1 MSVIITDATSVM
13 RSAPKTMHSARTK
26 VLLEGAIVPTL
37 IRMAWPN
44 VLVMMA
50 QAATGLIET
59 YFVGKLGTDALAGM
73 ALVFPCVMLMQ
84 MISAGAMG
92 GGISSA
98 IARAIGAGRREE
110 ADSLVLHAVIINVA
124 LGGFFSAVMLLYGE
138 PIYRALGGQGGELQ
152 AALIYSN
159 VVFSGN
165 VVLWLMNGLANVI
178 RGTGNMLVPA
188 LVTIIGVLVLV
199 PLSPCLIFGVGPLP
213 ALGIAGGGVAVV
225 LFNVGGTAAL
235 LWYILSGR
243 NLARPGP
250 TRLRWP
256 LFREILR
263 VGAVASL
270 TSIQTNIVIG
280 GTTALVA
287 SAAGSVAVAGYGT
300 GARLEYLLIP
310 LVFGLG
316 APLVALVGTNVGA
329 GNRER
334 ALRIGLIGAAIAF
347 SLTEAIGI
355 MAALFPRTWLNLF
368 STDPRVVEVGV
379 TYLRVVGPF
388 YGFFGLGLSLYFASQ
403 GAGRLFWPLV
413 TGTVRLLIAI
423 VGGWLAL
430 RFTGSL
436 IWLFVLL
443 AVGLAVYGLLMLA
456 AVASGAWFAPLNLA
470 SRASMSALPPKA
482 DLGR

>member
-1 MSVIITDATSVM
+1 MSAITTDATSVM
-13 RSAPKTMHSARTK
+13 RSAPKTAHSARTK
-26 VLLEGAIVPTL
+26 ALLEGAIVPTL
-37 IRMAWPN
+37 LRMAWPN

-98 IARAIGAGRREE
+98 IARALGSGRREE

-199 PLSPCLIFGVGPLP
+199 PLSPCLILGVGPLP

-225 LFNVGGTAAL
+225 LFNVGGAAAL

-243 NLARPGP
+243 NLARLRP
-250 TRLRWP
+250 TRLRWL

-280 GTTALVA
+280 GTTALVV

-368 STDPRVVEVGV
+368 STDTHVVEVGV

-413 TGTVRLLIAI
+413 TGSVRLLIAI

-443 AVGLAVYGLLMLA
+443 AVGLAVYGLLMVA

-470 SRASMSALPPKA
+470 SRASNVRLTAESRP
-482 DLGR
+482 